1 MNSRFAI
8 SARKSKKQLKRK
20 PESGGISFETT

>member
-1 MNSRFAI
+1 MKFRAVPSD
-8 SARKSKKQLKRK
+8 RKSKKQLKRK